1 VILYAVVSD
10 EIERVIEFFPT
21 RDEAETLLARVLAD
35 EPDWREIL
43 HVEPIVLRARRAELS
58 SSGSRRP
65 SGLMELDPIMG
76 PG

>member
-10 EIERVIEFFPT
+10 EIERVIEFSPT

-43 HVEPIVLRARRAELS
+43 HVVDHAQGQA
-58 SSGSRRP
+58 G
-65 SGLMELDPIMG
+65 
-76 PG
+76 